1 MAIRFKE
8 PRVNP
13 AEQEYLAAQSAAA
26 LAGAMPSRDAFN
38 AANPMK
44 AFSGFDFGAAN
55 ARALQAQDE
64 QMAADAQRARDL
76 ARFKELESR
85 RQKRMKN
92 PNLRMAAMLA
102 MAGQPGALQSMI
114 MAEEMGGSAKGAS
127 NAQAE
132 MDALEEKMANDMF
145 ALSTASPSNR
155 RQMSSMLSTIY
166 ESNFKELENKGANS
180 RFGGWDAW
188 LDQFGQEQKR
198 YKAAV
203 KRAQERKAA
212 EETSYKNAIDER

>member
-13 AEQEYLAAQSAAA
+13 AEQEYLAAQNAAA

-76 ARFKELESR
+76 ARFKELDAR

-145 ALSTASPSNR
+145 ALSSASPSDR

-166 ESNFKELENKGANS
+166 ESKFKELENKGASS

-188 LDQFGQEQKR
+188 LNQFGQEQKR
-198 YKAAV
+198 YQAAV
-203 KRAQERKAA
+203 KRAKERKAA
-212 EETSYKNAIDER
+212 EETSYKDAIDDR

>member
-55 ARALQAQDE
+55 TAALQAQDE

-76 ARFKELESR
+76 ARFKELDAR

-145 ALSTASPSNR
+145 ALTSASPADR
-155 RQMSSMLSTIY
+155 KKMSSMLSTIY
-166 ESNFKELENKGANS
+166 ESKFKEFEKKGATS

-188 LDQFGQEQKR
+188 LKQFGKEKGAIAADRKR
-198 YKAAV
+198 NASVDASL
-203 KRAQERKAA
+203 ER
-212 EETSYKNAIDER
+212 

>member
-13 AEQEYLAAQSAAA
+13 AEQEYLAAQNAAA

-55 ARALQAQDE
+55 TAALQAQDE

-76 ARFKELESR
+76 ARFKELDAR

-114 MAEEMGGSAKGAS
+114 MAEEMGGSAKGGT

-145 ALSTASPSNR
+145 ALSSASPSDR

-166 ESNFKELENKGANS
+166 ESKFKELENKGASS

-198 YKAAV
+198 YQAAV
-203 KRAQERKAA
+203 KRARERKAA
-212 EETSYKNAIDER
+212 EETSYKDSIDDR